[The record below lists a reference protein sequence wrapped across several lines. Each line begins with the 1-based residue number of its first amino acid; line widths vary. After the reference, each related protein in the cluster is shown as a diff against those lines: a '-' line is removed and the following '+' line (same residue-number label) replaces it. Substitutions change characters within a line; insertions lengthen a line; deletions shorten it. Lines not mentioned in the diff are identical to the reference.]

1 MRFKDVFSI
10 IGPAM
15 VGPSSSHTAGAARIG
30 RSARHLLGAPPA
42 KADVAF
48 YGSFAATY
56 AGHGTDVAIIGG
68 ILDFLTDDPRI
79 PDAIRLAEEIGIEVN
94 FREGRGLYPH
104 PNTARVKLV
113 SAAGESIEA
122 VGISIGG
129 GNIEIVE
136 INGFRVKMTAIYP
149 TLVLFHA
156 DLPGVIAD
164 ITGELK
170 EEHSNIGYMSVDRK
184 SRSGDA
190 LTVIELDTEITTDML
205 NQLGKVHAIQSIR
218 VVDITDKFSMVK
230 KLQSP
235 EEGPKG
241 AEENEVSPSE

>member
-30 RSARHLLGAPPA
+30 RAARQLLGPGEAPIA
-42 KADVAF
+42 AVVTF

-56 AGHGTDVAIIGG
+56 AGHGTDVAIAGG
-68 ILDFLTDDPRI
+68 ILGYGTDDPRL
-79 PDAIRLAEEIGIEVN
+79 PDALSLAEQSGMSII
-94 FREGRGLYPH
+94 FREGKGLYPH
-104 PNTARVKLV
+104 PNTARIMLTTA
-113 SAAGESIEA
+113 SGQTLET

-136 INGFRVKMTAIYP
+136 INGFRAKLMGVYKTLAI
-149 TLVLFHA
+149 FHA
-156 DLPGVIAD
+156 DAPGVIAEL
-164 ITGELK
+164 TGRLK

-190 LTVIELDTEITTDML
+190 LTVMELDTELTEAL
-205 NQLGKVHAIQSIR
+205 L
-218 VVDITDKFSMVK
+218 K
-230 KLQSP
+230 KLEACP
-235 EEGPKG
+235 
-241 AEENEVSPSE
+241 